1 MCQFYARI
9 VVASVKQIGWRS
21 GKAKELDPTNY
32 KVAVIIPTK
41 NRKGTL
47 VETVRSVLK
56 QDIAAEVL
64 VMDDASTDGTPAII
78 RTTFPQV
85 RVYSAEKSL
94 GPTFQRN
101 RGADL
106 TTADILFTIDDDVTL
121 PSRRTI
127 RQTLAAFDHPRIGAV
142 TMPFINVNQD
152 QAVHTGAPNTQNVYV
167 GFDFFGG
174 MVALRREA
182 FLRAGG
188 YHTYL
193 FMMVEESELAIR
205 MMNIGYVI
213 RLGSAD
219 PIHHHASRIRDS
231 VRIETLSA
239 RNHVLYA
246 WYNVPCPYLTIQVL
260 GSSLKAWVHGVRT
273 GFTLARTDGLLRGYR
288 ACLHEWRRR
297 RPVRR
302 SVYRFS
308 RKLKK
313 RGSMRFE
320 DAVSC
325 LPSLPTSFNAMS
337 ETGNS

>member
-1 MCQFYARI
+1 M
-9 VVASVKQIGWRS
+9 
-21 GKAKELDPTNY
+21 DPTNC

-47 VETVRSVLK
+47 AETVRSVLK

-64 VMDDASTDGTPAII
+64 VMDDASTDGTPEIVRA
-78 RTTFPQV
+78 TFPQV

-101 RGADL
+101 RGAEL
-106 TTADILFTIDDDVTL
+106 TAADILFTIDDDVTL
-121 PSRRTI
+121 PSRQTM

-142 TMPFINVNQD
+142 TIPFINVNQD
-152 QAVHTGAPNTQNVYV
+152 QAVHTRAPDTHGVYV

-174 MVALRREA
+174 MVAIRREA
-182 FLRAGG
+182 FFRAGG
-188 YHTYL
+188 YQPYL
-193 FMMVEESELAIR
+193 FMQVEESELAIR

-219 PIHHHASRIRDS
+219 PIHHHASRIRDN

-246 WYNVPCPYLTIQVL
+246 WYNVPFPYLTIQIL
-260 GSSLKAWVHGVRT
+260 GSSLKAWLHGVKT
-273 GFTLARTDGLLRGYR
+273 GFTLARTDGLLRSYGG
-288 ACLHEWRRR
+288 CLHEWSRR

-302 SVYRFS
+302 SIYRFS

-313 RGSMRFE
+313 HGPMRFE
-320 DAVSC
+320 DAVPF
-325 LPSLPTSFNAMS
+325 LPPFPASLSSTAWKRR
-337 ETGNS
+337 

>member
-1 MCQFYARI
+1 M
-9 VVASVKQIGWRS
+9 
-21 GKAKELDPTNY
+21 DPTNY

-41 NRKGTL
+41 NRKGIL

-56 QDIAAEVL
+56 QDVAAEVL
-64 VMDDASTDGTPAII
+64 VMDDASADGTPAII
-78 RTTFPQV
+78 RATFPQV
-85 RVYSAEKSL
+85 RVYSAERSL

-101 RGADL
+101 RGAHL

-152 QAVHTGAPNTQNVYV
+152 QTVHTGAPDTHGVYV

-188 YHTYL
+188 YQSYL

-205 MMNIGYVI
+205 LMNVGYVI

-219 PIHHHASRIRDS
+219 PIHHHASRIRDN
-231 VRIETLSA
+231 VRIETLAA

-260 GSSLKAWVHGVRT
+260 GSSLKAWAHGVRT
-273 GFTLARTDGLLRGYR
+273 GFTLARTNGLLLGYG
-288 ACLHEWRRR
+288 ACLHEWSRR

-308 RKLKK
+308 RKLKM

-320 DAVSC
+320 DAVEC
-325 LPSLPTSFNAMS
+325 LPSQPASFDSTS
-337 ETGNS
+337 ETSKS